1 MNKQRKM
8 KLRFEK
14 RKQKLAKLAQTKE
27 AKKVNDEVWALRME
41 LDQQLQTTDR
51 LEELLGAYLEA
62 SEKAV
67 EELKRQYYLRGA
79 KDRKRMLR

>member
-1 MNKQRKM
+1 M

-14 RKQKLAKLAQTKE
+14 RKHKLAKLAQTKE
-27 AKKVNDEVWALRME
+27 AKKVNEEVRALRME

-51 LEELLGAYLEA
+51 LEEVLGAYLEA

-67 EELKRQYYLRGA
+67 EELNRQYYLRGA